1 MTGRHST
8 MDIRYKIGNTFHT
21 LSAEELRAVEQSGR
35 CSWQAYIA
43 TPTQWPEPTVPV
55 VPLMQARPGAV
66 EPGVRP
72 AHFGYHKVRKGAL
85 RPLEYAFINK
95 FQALPN
101 THLAAIL
108 HRNADTVR
116 YAKRVMDLEPWRT
129 GRLNDREQDDLMRE
143 ATLWYAER
151 RTAYGYD

>member
-1 MTGRHST
+1 
-8 MDIRYKIGNTFHT
+8 MDIGYKIGNTFHL
-21 LSAEELRAVEQSGR
+21 LSAAELAAVERSGR
-35 CSWQAYIA
+35 SSWQEYIA

-55 VPLMQARPGAV
+55 APLMAARPGAV

-72 AHFGYHKVRKGAL
+72 VHFGYHTIRRGAL

-95 FQALPN
+95 FQVLPN

-116 YAKRVMDLEPWRT
+116 YAKRVMDIEPWRT
-129 GRLNDREQDDLMRE
+129 GRLNDHEQDDLMRE
-143 ATLWYAER
+143 AVLWYSER
-151 RTAYGYD
+151 RAAYGYD